1 MLYWIQ
7 ILPPIG
13 GATSMDFFTIHIAC
27 LIAALR
33 QINRSITEIKTQRP
47 IDDELCTCKIDRLLA
62 ESGLVSFC
70 PPLEETKVMMV
81 DCLKAI
87 VASTDGFPRYYVLPI
102 YFFARVCNDHW
113 PRLYVHI
120 FQDRKGVVSRN
131 GAPWHVPTIR
141 WVMI

>member
-1 MLYWIQ
+1 MRKVVKSD
-7 ILPPIG
+7 
-13 GATSMDFFTIHIAC
+13 AKVKD
-27 LIAALR
+27 LR
-33 QINRSITEIKTQRP
+33 QINRSITAIKTQRP

-102 YFFARVCNDHW
+102 YFFFFARVCNDH
-113 PRLYVHI
+113 
-120 FQDRKGVVSRN
+120 
-131 GAPWHVPTIR
+131 
-141 WVMI
+141 